1 MGKLLNPSVKV
12 RLAYRNRS
20 VDVDEKDGNFVSG
33 CAVIAVRGLAF
44 SLHSLF
50 GFHLRLKKMCKLPG
64 SSVVVSDQ
72 SSSKAFELDLK
83 IDSNWK
89 NEDFGRET

>member
-1 MGKLLNPSVKV
+1 
-12 RLAYRNRS
+12 
-20 VDVDEKDGNFVSG
+20 
-33 CAVIAVRGLAF
+33 
-44 SLHSLF
+44 
-50 GFHLRLKKMCKLPG
+50 MCKLPG

-89 NEDFGRET
+89 NEDFGRETCK